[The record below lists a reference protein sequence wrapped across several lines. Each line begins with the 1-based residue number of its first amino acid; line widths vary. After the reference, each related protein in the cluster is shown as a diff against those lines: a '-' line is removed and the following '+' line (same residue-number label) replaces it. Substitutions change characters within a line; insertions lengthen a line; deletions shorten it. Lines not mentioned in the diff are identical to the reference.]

1 MRIKQ
6 LLKTLFLSIMIVSIA
21 AVGFAAKDVITSE
34 WAPAPQ
40 KIDGV
45 TTDWGDFQMFTEK
58 KVEAD
63 IGFRNDEKYLYVLF
77 VFNNP
82 RNLSSIQGTGM
93 TIYFNKDGK
102 KKKNIGI
109 NFLTKSIPPDE
120 FIAMYEKQQGP
131 LTEEQKTQFRGQKA
145 FTVYEYEIKSKKSE
159 ENQAVAAGEGIRP
172 AVFRLKSEEKQVV
185 YEFAIPLEKTV
196 ELAPGVGAEP
206 GDALVIGFEWGGWTP
221 ETKAAA
227 AARMGAQGSQAGM
240 SAAGSDFTGDTGGA
254 VGGGVEGL
262 PREQL
267 QQMRRMMP
275 KEYSFWY
282 DVQLAAQK

>member
-1 MRIKQ
+1 MKTKQ
-6 LLKTLFLSIMIVSIA
+6 LFKVLFLSIMIVLIA
-21 AVGFAAKDVITSE
+21 AVGFAAKNVLTSE
-34 WAPAPQ
+34 WAAAPQ

-45 TTDWGDFQMFTEK
+45 STDWEGLQMYTEK

-63 IGFRNDEKYLYVLF
+63 IGFRNDEKYLYILF
-77 VFNNP
+77 TFNNLK
-82 RNLSSIQGTGM
+82 NLSSLQGTGM

-159 ENQAVAAGEGIRP
+159 ENLAVATGEGIRP
-172 AVFRLKSEEKQVV
+172 AVFRLKNEQKKVV
-185 YEFAIPLEKTV
+185 YEFAVPLEKAV
-196 ELAPGVGAEP
+196 DMAPGVGANP
-206 GDALVIGFEWGGWTP
+206 GDALMIGFEWGGWTH

-227 AARMGAQGSQAGM
+227 AARMGAQGNQAGM
-240 SAAGSDFTGDTGGA
+240 SAGGSDFTGDTGGA
-254 VGGGVEGL
+254 VGGAGGGL

-275 KEYSFWY
+275 KEYIFWY
-282 DVQLAAQK
+282 DVQLAVQK

>member
-1 MRIKQ
+1 
-6 LLKTLFLSIMIVSIA
+6 MIFSIA
-21 AVGFAAKDVITSE
+21 AAGFAAKDVITSE
-34 WAPAPQ
+34 WVNVPQ

-45 TTDWGDFQMFTEK
+45 TNDWEGYQMFTEK

-63 IGFRNDEKYLYVLF
+63 IGFRNDENYLYVLF
-77 VFNNP
+77 IFNNP

-131 LTEEQKTQFRGQKA
+131 LTEEQKTQFRAQKA
-145 FTVYEYEIKSKKSE
+145 FTVYEYEIKSKKADK
-159 ENQAVAAGEGIRP
+159 NQAVATGEGIRP
-172 AVFRLKSEEKQVV
+172 AVFRLKSEQKKVV
-185 YEFAIPLEKTV
+185 YEFAVPLEKAAD
-196 ELAPGVGAEP
+196 LAPGVGAKP
-206 GDALVIGFEWGGWTP
+206 GDPLKIGFEWGGWTP

-227 AARMGAQGSQAGM
+227 AARLGARGSQAGM
-240 SAAGSDFTGDTGGA
+240 SAGGSDITGAGGA
-254 VGGGVEGL
+254 IGSAGGGL

-275 KEYSFWY
+275 KEYTFWY
-282 DVQLAAQK
+282 DVQLGVQK